1 MESRPEKTF
10 LGTGWGFPPTFD
22 QESKKVKMISDIEDI
37 NSSLEILLS
46 TKLGERI
53 MVPNYGCNLDDLVFD
68 TMDTTT
74 ETFVTELIRTAIL
87 YHEPRINLEAVD
99 YVKDNQ
105 NEGILLIQ
113 IEYTVRTTNS
123 RSNFV
128 FPFYKEEGSEIS

>member
-1 MESRPEKTF
+1 MENKPEQTF
-10 LGTGWGFPPTFD
+10 LGIGWSFPPTFD
-22 QESKKVKMISDIEDI
+22 QASKKVEMISALEDI

-68 TMDTTT
+68 AMDTTT

-87 YHEPRINLEAVD
+87 YHEPRINLEAVN

-105 NEGILLIQ
+105 NEGILLIE